1 MRGSGVFG
9 AGAFDAGAAVHEGA
23 AVHQGAAL
31 FARYAYPPNALGYC
45 GPPDTRQTVA
55 HLGGGASGAGAA
67 VSGVGERQAT
77 EQWARS
83 FDGAWPYLHA
93 IAGGAGRAG
102 LSDGR
107 LGGLLDPDIVEAYW
121 LGNPLLDNLDPHALL
136 DQLRRDFAHQTG
148 HILDGIHHACAHHT
162 FHVLTVY
169 PWTRLLGRG
178 PAALDILQKCR
189 IRWGTVTAV
198 DSTSATISTQ
208 PLTYNGQITLG
219 NPTEETAT
227 WRGPGTTLAPR
238 PRPGDQ
244 VALHWDWIC
253 SSLNATQLDAL
264 QHYTDVSL
272 GIANEWLRGRG

>member
-1 MRGSGVFG
+1 MSDGGETRGARLVRE
-9 AGAFDAGAAVHEGA
+9 GAAVHE
-23 AVHQGAAL
+23 GAAL

-45 GPPDTRQTVA
+45 GPSDTRQTVA
-55 HLGGGASGAGAA
+55 HLGVGGASGGAVSGAA
-67 VSGVGERQAT
+67 VSGVAERKAT

-93 IAGGAGRAG
+93 IAEGAGRGGQLEG
-102 LSDGR
+102 LLD
-107 LGGLLDPDIVEAYW
+107 GLLDPEIVEAYW

-136 DQLRRDFAHQTG
+136 QQLRRDFAQQSG

-169 PWTRLLGRG
+169 PWTRLLGHG

-198 DSTSATISTQ
+198 NDTTATVTTQ
-208 PLTYNGQITLG
+208 PLTYNGQLALG
-219 NPTEETAT
+219 DPTEETAT
-227 WRGPGTTLAPR
+227 WRSPGTSLAPR
-238 PRPGDQ
+238 PHPGEQ

-253 SSLNATQLDAL
+253 SPLNATQLDAL

-272 GIANEWLRGRG
+272 GIANEWLRERG

>member
-1 MRGSGVFG
+1 MGN
-9 AGAFDAGAAVHEGA
+9 DADAQGDGLHE
-23 AVHQGAAL
+23 GAAL

-45 GPPDTRQTVA
+45 GPSDTRQTVA
-55 HLGGGASGAGAA
+55 HLGGGA
-67 VSGVGERQAT
+67 VSGVAEREVT

-93 IAGGAGRAG
+93 IAEGAGRGG

-107 LGGLLDPDIVEAYW
+107 LGGLDGRLGGLLAPEIVEAYW
-121 LGNPLLDNLDPHALL
+121 LGNPLLDNLDPHKLL

-148 HILDGIHHACAHHT
+148 HILHDIHQACAHHT

-169 PWTRLLGRG
+169 PWTRLLGHG
-178 PAALDILQKCR
+178 PAALAILQKCR

-198 DSTSATISTQ
+198 NETTATVTTQ
-208 PLTYNGQITLG
+208 PLTYNGQLTLDD
-219 NPTEETAT
+219 PTEETAT
-227 WRGPGTTLAPR
+227 WRSPGTTLAPR
-238 PRPGDQ
+238 PSVGDH

-253 SSLNATQLDAL
+253 SPLNATQLDAL

-272 GIANEWLRGRG
+272 GIANEWLRGRE